1 MNLGELIDD
10 LYTKRAM
17 RLVAQKK
24 TDEAAA
30 IEAVAKTALIEH
42 LQVIGLSK
50 ASGSLATA
58 SIKSVTIPKVQDW
71 TEIHNWIRVNDRFDM
86 LHKRISEV
94 AWRETLE
101 AGILVPGTESQDDIK
116 LSLTKASR

>member
-17 RLVAQKK
+17 RLEAQKK

-101 AGILVPGTESQDDIK
+101 AGILVPGTEPQDDIK

>member
-17 RLVAQKK
+17 RLEAQKK